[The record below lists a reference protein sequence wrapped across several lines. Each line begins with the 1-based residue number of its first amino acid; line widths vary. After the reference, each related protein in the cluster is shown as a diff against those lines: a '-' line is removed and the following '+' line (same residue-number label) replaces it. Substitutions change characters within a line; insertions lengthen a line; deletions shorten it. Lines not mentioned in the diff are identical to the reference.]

1 MKILLTCVL
10 HDIKIMLR
18 CERTIKVVVVV
29 LMNFD
34 DYILGKKL
42 ALNCVKL
49 M

>member
-18 CERTIKVVVVV
+18 CERNIKVVVVV

-42 ALNCVKL
+42 ALNCV
-49 M
+49 

>member
-29 LMNFD
+29 VLMNFD

-42 ALNCVKL
+42 ALNCV
-49 M
+49 

>member
-29 LMNFD
+29 LVNFD

-42 ALNCVKL
+42 ALNCV
-49 M
+49 

>member
-42 ALNCVKL
+42 ALNCV
-49 M
+49 

>member
-29 LMNFD
+29 LMNLD

-42 ALNCVKL
+42 ALNCV
-49 M
+49 